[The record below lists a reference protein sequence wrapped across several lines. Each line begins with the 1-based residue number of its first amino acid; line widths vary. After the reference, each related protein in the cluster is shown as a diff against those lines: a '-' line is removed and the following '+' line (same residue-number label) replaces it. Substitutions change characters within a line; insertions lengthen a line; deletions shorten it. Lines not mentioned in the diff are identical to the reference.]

1 MIKDYPEPVGI
12 KQTQIILDQMIHCIG
27 KLKIN
32 STNGTCF
39 FCKVPFG
46 KFDIKVL
53 MTNYHVLKEK
63 DYNWSTEL
71 NILLN
76 DDKEAKVIKLEEDR
90 RTYFNEKYDIALI
103 ELLETDNI
111 NHYLELDD
119 NLFKEEINAFY
130 KNISLYIPQYPY
142 GKTAVVSYGLS
153 IGNIDNFE
161 IKYKCST
168 EHGSSGSPI
177 LNLVNNKVIGI
188 HKKGSLFDYNMG
200 TLLKFPLN
208 DFFDLINKEKDK
220 QYIDTN
226 IFPGKDIY
234 RYPYGEKIST
244 LNGIISH
251 VKWHRKP
258 GPKMNIIFQTI
269 NYEIDN
275 FSVKYG
281 TTIDQL
287 LKNYLIRMNR
297 FYLYQQ
303 KEYYPNEICFLYNA
317 SQIKF
322 GDKTP
327 IEKYFQFAIIPKIFV
342 NSWRFEG
349 NFVNWTYEEL
359 ERIKLLF
366 EKLELPFGNIDKA
379 ITIKFNNKGKI
390 KEMLT
395 GGKISVNRLID
406 RYRSEIY
413 NESGKRNLDFIFNG
427 QSLYGGVITGYRPY
441 LTLYENGFKN
451 NSEIIVEEK
460 NI

>member
-1 MIKDYPEPVGI
+1 MIEEIMIKDYPEPVGI

-53 MTNYHVLKEK
+53 MTNYHVLKEE

-76 DDKEAKVIKLEEDR
+76 DDKEAIVIKLEEDR

-119 NLFKEEINAFY
+119 NLFKAEINAFY

-220 QYIDTN
+220 QYIDTD
-226 IFPGKDIY
+226 IFSEKD
-234 RYPYGEKIST
+234 RYPYCEKIKN
-244 LNGIISH
+244 LNGIISY

-258 GPKMNIIFQTI
+258 GPKINIIFETI

-281 TTIDQL
+281 TTIDEL

-297 FYLYQQ
+297 LYLYQQ
-303 KEYYPNEICFLYNA
+303 KEYYPNEIYFLNLQNL

-327 IEKYFQFAIIPKIFV
+327 IEKYFQFVSNAKIMV
-342 NSWRFEG
+342 NSCHFGG

-413 NESGKRNLDFIFNG
+413 NESGKRKKK
-427 QSLYGGVITGYRPY
+427 YRFY
-441 LTLYENGFKN
+441 
-451 NSEIIVEEK
+451 I
-460 NI
+460 